1 MTSKLNESVNQN
13 GQERANLIQM
23 TIISTTMGKNSLGE
37 MEYPSQPT
45 RVWNTVLGCI
55 LKNDKII
62 RINFQGKSLK
72 ITVIQ
77 VYAPPH

>member
-37 MEYPSQPT
+37 ME
-45 RVWNTVLGCI
+45 
-55 LKNDKII
+55 
-62 RINFQGKSLK
+62 
-72 ITVIQ
+72 
-77 VYAPPH
+77 